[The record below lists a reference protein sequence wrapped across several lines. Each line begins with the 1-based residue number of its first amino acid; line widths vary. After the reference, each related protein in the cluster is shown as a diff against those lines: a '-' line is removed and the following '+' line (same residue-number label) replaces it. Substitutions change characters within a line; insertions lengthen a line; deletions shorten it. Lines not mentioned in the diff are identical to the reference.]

1 MNSKKTKLLS
11 GDLIGEDE
19 EITLEQLCRACELS
33 EQEIIQ
39 LVDQGILEPMGPEPA
54 EWRFVS
60 VSLRRVR
67 ITRNLQRDLGVR
79 VRITRNLQ
87 RDLGVNAPGAALA
100 LELLE
105 EIEELRSRLRQLE
118 T

>member
-1 MNSKKTKLLS
+1 MNSEKTKLLS
-11 GDLIGEDE
+11 GDLVDEDME
-19 EITLEQLCRACELS
+19 MTLAQLCQACELS
-33 EQEIIQ
+33 EAQIIE
-39 LVDQGILEPMGPEPA
+39 LVEQGIIDPLGPEPA

-67 ITRNLQRDLGVR
+67 ITRNLQRDLGV
-79 VRITRNLQ
+79 
-87 RDLGVNAPGAALA
+87 NAPGAALA

-105 EIEELRSRLRQLE
+105 QIEELRTRLQRLE

>member
-1 MNSKKTKLLS
+1 MNSKKTELLR
-11 GDLIGEDE
+11 GDLLDEDVE
-19 EITLEQLCRACELS
+19 MTLAQLCQACELS
-33 EQEIIQ
+33 EAQIIE
-39 LVDQGILEPMGPEPA
+39 LVEQGIIDPLGPEPA

-60 VSLRRVR
+60 ISLR
-67 ITRNLQRDLGVR
+67 R

-105 EIEELRSRLRQLE
+105 EIEKLRARLRRLE

>member
-1 MNSKKTKLLS
+1 MNSEKTKLLY
-11 GDLIGEDE
+11 GDLLDEDVE
-19 EITLEQLCRACELS
+19 MTLAQLCQACELS
-33 EQEIIQ
+33 EAQIIE
-39 LVDQGILEPMGPEPA
+39 LVEQGIIDPLGPEPA

-60 VSLRRVR
+60 VSLR
-67 ITRNLQRDLGVR
+67 R

-105 EIEELRSRLRQLE
+105 EIEELRARLRRLE

>member
-1 MNSKKTKLLS
+1 MNSKKTKLLR
-11 GDLIGEDE
+11 GDLLDEDV
-19 EITLEQLCRACELS
+19 EITLAQLCQACELS
-33 EQEIIQ
+33 EAQIIE
-39 LVDQGILEPMGPEPA
+39 LVEQGIIDPLGPEPA

-60 VSLRRVR
+60 VSLR
-67 ITRNLQRDLGVR
+67 R

-105 EIEELRSRLRQLE
+105 EIEELRTRLRRLE

>member
-1 MNSKKTKLLS
+1 MNSEKTKLLS
-11 GDLIGEDE
+11 GDLIDEDVE
-19 EITLEQLCRACELS
+19 MTLEQLCRACELS
-33 EQEIIQ
+33 EEQIIE
-39 LVDQGILEPMGPEPA
+39 LVEQGIIDPLGPEPA

-60 VSLRRVR
+60 VSLR
-67 ITRNLQRDLGVR
+67 R

-105 EIEELRSRLRQLE
+105 EIEELRARLRRLE

>member
-1 MNSKKTKLLS
+1 MNSEKTKLLR
-11 GDLIGEDE
+11 GDLIDEDVE
-19 EITLEQLCRACELS
+19 MTLEQLCRACELS
-33 EQEIIQ
+33 EEQIIE
-39 LVDQGILEPMGPEPA
+39 LVEQGIIDPLGPEPA

-60 VSLRRVR
+60 VSLR
-67 ITRNLQRDLGVR
+67 R

-105 EIEELRSRLRQLE
+105 EIEELRARLRRLE

>member
-1 MNSKKTKLLS
+1 MNSKKTKLLR
-11 GDLIGEDE
+11 GDLLDEDVE
-19 EITLEQLCRACELS
+19 MTLAQLCRACELS
-33 EQEIIQ
+33 EAQIIE
-39 LVDQGILEPMGPEPA
+39 LVEQGIIDPLGPEPA

-60 VSLRRVR
+60 VSLR
-67 ITRNLQRDLGVR
+67 R

-105 EIEELRSRLRQLE
+105 EIEELRARLRRLD

>member
-1 MNSKKTKLLS
+1 MNSKKTKLLF

-67 ITRNLQRDLGVR
+67 ITRNLQRDLGV
-79 VRITRNLQ
+79 
-87 RDLGVNAPGAALA
+87 NAPGAALA

>member
-1 MNSKKTKLLS
+1 MNNETTKSLS
-11 GDLIGEDE
+11 GDLLDEDVE
-19 EITLEQLCRACELS
+19 MTLEQLCRACELS
-33 EQEIIQ
+33 EEEIIE
-39 LVDQGILEPMGPEPA
+39 LVEQGIIDPLGPEPA

-60 VSLRRVR
+60 VSLR
-67 ITRNLQRDLGVR
+67 R

-105 EIEELRSRLRQLE
+105 EIEELRSRLQHFE

>member
-1 MNSKKTKLLS
+1 MNSKKTKLLR
-11 GDLIGEDE
+11 GDLLDEDVE
-19 EITLEQLCRACELS
+19 MTLAQLCQACELS
-33 EQEIIQ
+33 EAQIIE
-39 LVDQGILEPMGPEPA
+39 LVEQGIIDPLGPKPA

-60 VSLRRVR
+60 VSLR
-67 ITRNLQRDLGVR
+67 R

-105 EIEELRSRLRQLE
+105 EIEELRARLRRLE

>member
-1 MNSKKTKLLS
+1 MNSKKTKLLR
-11 GDLIGEDE
+11 GDLLDEDVE
-19 EITLEQLCRACELS
+19 MTLAQLCQACELS
-33 EQEIIQ
+33 EAQIIE
-39 LVDQGILEPMGPEPA
+39 LVEQGIIDPLGPEPA

-60 VSLRRVR
+60 VSLR
-67 ITRNLQRDLGVR
+67 R

>member
-1 MNSKKTKLLS
+1 MNSKKTKLLR
-11 GDLIGEDE
+11 GDLLDEDVE
-19 EITLEQLCRACELS
+19 MTLAQLCQACELS
-33 EQEIIQ
+33 EAQIIE
-39 LVDQGILEPMGPEPA
+39 LVEQGIIDPLGPEPA

-60 VSLRRVR
+60 VSLR
-67 ITRNLQRDLGVR
+67 R

-105 EIEELRSRLRQLE
+105 EIEELRARLRHLE

>member
-1 MNSKKTKLLS
+1 MNSKKTKLLC
-11 GDLIGEDE
+11 GDLLDEDV
-19 EITLEQLCRACELS
+19 EITLAQLCRACELS
-33 EQEIIQ
+33 EAQIIE
-39 LVDQGILEPMGPEPA
+39 LVEQGIIDPLGPEPA

-60 VSLRRVR
+60 VSLR
-67 ITRNLQRDLGVR
+67 R

-105 EIEELRSRLRQLE
+105 EIEELRARLRRLE

>member
-1 MNSKKTKLLS
+1 MNSKRTKLLR
-11 GDLIGEDE
+11 GDLLDEDVE
-19 EITLEQLCRACELS
+19 MTLAQLCQACELS
-33 EQEIIQ
+33 EAQIIE
-39 LVDQGILEPMGPEPA
+39 LVEQGVIDPLGQEPA

-60 VSLRRVR
+60 VSLR
-67 ITRNLQRDLGVR
+67 R

-105 EIEELRSRLRQLE
+105 EIEELRARLRHLE
-118 T
+118 R

>member
-1 MNSKKTKLLS
+1 MNSKKTKLLR
-11 GDLIGEDE
+11 GDLLDEDVE
-19 EITLEQLCRACELS
+19 MTLAQLCRACELS
-33 EQEIIQ
+33 EAQIIE
-39 LVDQGILEPMGPEPA
+39 LVEQGVIDPLGPEPA

-60 VSLRRVR
+60 VSLR
-67 ITRNLQRDLGVR
+67 R

-105 EIEELRSRLRQLE
+105 EIEELRARLRRLE
-118 T
+118 P

>member
-1 MNSKKTKLLS
+1 MNSKKTKLLR
-11 GDLIGEDE
+11 GDLLDEDVE
-19 EITLEQLCRACELS
+19 MTLTQLCRACELS
-33 EQEIIQ
+33 EAQIIE
-39 LVDQGILEPMGPEPA
+39 LVEQGIIDPLGPEPA
-54 EWRFVS
+54 KWRFVS
-60 VSLRRVR
+60 VSLR
-67 ITRNLQRDLGVR
+67 R

-105 EIEELRSRLRQLE
+105 EIEELRARLRRLE

>member
-1 MNSKKTKLLS
+1 MNSKKTKLLR
-11 GDLIGEDE
+11 GDLLDEDVE
-19 EITLEQLCRACELS
+19 MTLAQLCQACELS
-33 EQEIIQ
+33 EAQIIE
-39 LVDQGILEPMGPEPA
+39 LVEQGVIDPLGQEPA

-60 VSLRRVR
+60 VSLR
-67 ITRNLQRDLGVR
+67 R

-105 EIEELRSRLRQLE
+105 EIEELRARLRHLE
-118 T
+118 R

>member
-1 MNSKKTKLLS
+1 MNSKKTKLLR
-11 GDLIGEDE
+11 GDLLDEDVE
-19 EITLEQLCRACELS
+19 MTLAQLCQACELS
-33 EQEIIQ
+33 EAQIIE
-39 LVDQGILEPMGPEPA
+39 LVEQGIIDPLGPEPA

-60 VSLRRVR
+60 ISLRR
-67 ITRNLQRDLGVR
+67 I
-79 VRITRNLQ
+79 RITRNLQ

-105 EIEELRSRLRQLE
+105 EIEELRARLRHLE

>member
-1 MNSKKTKLLS
+1 MNSEKTKLLR
-11 GDLIGEDE
+11 GDLLDEDV
-19 EITLEQLCRACELS
+19 EITLAQLCQACELS
-33 EQEIIQ
+33 EAQIIE
-39 LVDQGILEPMGPEPA
+39 LVEQGLIDPLGPEPA

-67 ITRNLQRDLGVR
+67 ITRNLQRDLGV
-79 VRITRNLQ
+79 
-87 RDLGVNAPGAALA
+87 NAPGAALA

-105 EIEELRSRLRQLE
+105 QIEELRARLRHLE

>member
-1 MNSKKTKLLS
+1 MNSKKTKLLR
-11 GDLIGEDE
+11 GDLLDEDVE
-19 EITLEQLCRACELS
+19 MTLAQLCRACELS
-33 EQEIIQ
+33 EVQIIE
-39 LVDQGILEPMGPEPA
+39 LVDQGIIDPLGPEPA

-60 VSLRRVR
+60 ISLR
-67 ITRNLQRDLGVR
+67 R

-105 EIEELRSRLRQLE
+105 EIEELRARLRRLE

>member
-67 ITRNLQRDLGVR
+67 ITRNLQRDLGV
-79 VRITRNLQ
+79 
-87 RDLGVNAPGAALA
+87 NAPGAALA

>member
-1 MNSKKTKLLS
+1 MNSKKTKLLR
-11 GDLIGEDE
+11 GDLLDE
-19 EITLEQLCRACELS
+19 EVEMTLAQLCRACELS
-33 EQEIIQ
+33 EAQIIE
-39 LVDQGILEPMGPEPA
+39 LVEQGIIDPLGPEPA

-60 VSLRRVR
+60 VSLR
-67 ITRNLQRDLGVR
+67 R

-105 EIEELRSRLRQLE
+105 EIEELRARLRHLE

>member
-1 MNSKKTKLLS
+1 MNSKQTKLLQ
-11 GDLIGEDE
+11 GDLLDEDVE
-19 EITLEQLCRACELS
+19 MTLAQLCQACELS
-33 EQEIIQ
+33 EAQIIE
-39 LVDQGILEPMGPEPA
+39 LVEQGVIDPLGPEPA

-60 VSLRRVR
+60 VSLR
-67 ITRNLQRDLGVR
+67 R

-105 EIEELRSRLRQLE
+105 EIEELRARLRRLE

>member
-1 MNSKKTKLLS
+1 MNSKKTKLLR
-11 GDLIGEDE
+11 GDLIDEDVE
-19 EITLEQLCRACELS
+19 MTLAQLCRACELS
-33 EQEIIQ
+33 EAQIIE
-39 LVDQGILEPMGPEPA
+39 LVEQGVIDPLGPEPA

-60 VSLRRVR
+60 VSLR
-67 ITRNLQRDLGVR
+67 R

-105 EIEELRSRLRQLE
+105 EIEELRARLRHLE

>member
-1 MNSKKTKLLS
+1 MNSKKTKLLY
-11 GDLIGEDE
+11 GDLLDEDVE
-19 EITLEQLCRACELS
+19 MTLAQLCRACELS
-33 EQEIIQ
+33 ETQIIE
-39 LVDQGILEPMGPEPA
+39 LVEQGIIDPLGPEPA

-60 VSLRRVR
+60 VSLR
-67 ITRNLQRDLGVR
+67 R

-105 EIEELRSRLRQLE
+105 EIEELRARLRRLE
-118 T
+118 P

>member
-1 MNSKKTKLLS
+1 MNSKKTKLLR
-11 GDLIGEDE
+11 GDLLDEDVE
-19 EITLEQLCRACELS
+19 MTLAQLCQACELS
-33 EQEIIQ
+33 EAQIIE
-39 LVDQGILEPMGPEPA
+39 LVEQGIIDPLGPEPA

-60 VSLRRVR
+60 VSLRR
-67 ITRNLQRDLGVR
+67 I
-79 VRITRNLQ
+79 RITRNLQ

-105 EIEELRSRLRQLE
+105 EIEELRARLRHLE